1 MKQTEKL
8 APVAAAVTAL
18 TTMAC
23 CLPMGL
29 AAAAATAGL
38 STIATAYQPYFL
50 GASGVML
57 AVGLVQLRSTSRS
70 CARRNY
76 SSLIVYCLATIIVIL
91 VAFFPQTLAGVM
103 AGHFFAG

>member
-1 MKQTEKL
+1 MKHTEKL

-23 CLPMGL
+23 CLPMGI

-38 STIATAYQPYFL
+38 STVAAEYQSWLL

-57 AVGLVQLRSTSRS
+57 AIGLVQLRGAKRA
-70 CARRNY
+70 CARRGY
-76 SSLIVYCLATIIVIL
+76 SSFIVYCISAVIVL
-91 VAFFPQTLAGVM
+91 VVVFFPQALAGAM
-103 AGHFFAG
+103 ADWLP

>member
-1 MKQTEKL
+1 MIKHTEKL
-8 APVAAAVTAL
+8 APLAAAVTAL

-23 CLPMGL
+23 CLPLGI

-38 STIATAYQPYFL
+38 STLAAEYQPWVL

-57 AVGLVQLRSTSRS
+57 AIGLVQLRSGTRS

-76 SSLIVYCLATIIVIL
+76 SSILVYCVSAAIVLAVVL
-91 VAFFPQTLAGVM
+91 FPQALAG
-103 AGHFFAG
+103 ALSALR

>member
-1 MKQTEKL
+1 MMKHTEKL

-23 CLPMGL
+23 CLPMGI

-38 STIATAYQPYFL
+38 STVAAEYQGWLL

-57 AVGLVQLRSTSRS
+57 ALGLVQLRAVKRS
-70 CARRNY
+70 CARRSY
-76 SSLIVYCLATIIVIL
+76 SSVIIFCLSAVIVLA
-91 VAFFPQTLAGVM
+91 VAFFPHVIAEAM
-103 AGHFFAG
+103 AGLRR

>member
-1 MKQTEKL
+1 
-8 APVAAAVTAL
+8 
-18 TTMAC
+18 
-23 CLPMGL
+23 
-29 AAAAATAGL
+29 
-38 STIATAYQPYFL
+38 
-50 GASGVML
+50 VML